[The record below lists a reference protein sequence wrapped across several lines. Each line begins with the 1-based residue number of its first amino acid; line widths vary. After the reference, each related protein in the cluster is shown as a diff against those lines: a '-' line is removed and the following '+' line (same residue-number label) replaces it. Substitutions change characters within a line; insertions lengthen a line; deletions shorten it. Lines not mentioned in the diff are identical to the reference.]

1 MWREYDAEGFLV
13 YSFAETVAALKPY
26 YILRAVGGAMYLVGG
41 LVMAYNV
48 YMTIKGKTRNEKPIV
63 VAHVATAQPA
73 E

>member
-1 MWREYDAEGFLV
+1 
-13 YSFAETVAALKPY
+13 
-26 YILRAVGGAMYLVGG
+26 MYLVGG